1 MVGPTLP
8 ARPSMTARNRLPPWH
23 EEIRLANGRQ
33 VLIRPIRPADAD
45 PLRAAFALLEPDE
58 VRQRFLYAK
67 KELSPETALRLTQ
80 PNPKSE
86 FVLVAAE
93 PMTPGEALVGAV
105 ARAAILP
112 GTRHAEFH
120 ILVSH
125 YVAGMGLGRH
135 LMRRLVRW
143 AKGKRLDRLYGDVLE
158 ENEPMRAL
166 AKSLGFQQTAG
177 EAPGMIRVSLD
188 LKRSAPESI
197 GTEAPHLPL
206 G

>member
-1 MVGPTLP
+1 
-8 ARPSMTARNRLPPWH
+8 MTARNRLPPWH

-33 VLIRPIRPADAD
+33 VLIRPIRPADAE
-45 PLRAAFALLEPDE
+45 PLRASFALLEPDE

-67 KELSPETALRLTQ
+67 AELSPETANRLTQ

-93 PMTPGEALVGAV
+93 PYTPGDALVGAV
-105 ARAAILP
+105 ARVAVLP
-112 GTRHAEFH
+112 GTRQAEFH

-135 LMRRLVRW
+135 MLRRLVRW
-143 AKGKRLDRLYGDVLE
+143 AKGKRLERIFGDVLE
-158 ENEPMRAL
+158 ENEPMLAL
-166 AKSLGFQQTAG
+166 AKSLSFQQQAV
-177 EAPGMIRVSLD
+177 EAPGMVRVSLE
-188 LKRSAPESI
+188 LKRQVVDTTPNVR
-197 GTEAPHLPL
+197 L

>member
-1 MVGPTLP
+1 MVGHTLP

-188 LKRSAPESI
+188 LKRSPPETASA
-197 GTEAPHLPL
+197 EAPHLPL

>member
-1 MVGPTLP
+1 
-8 ARPSMTARNRLPPWH
+8 MTARNRLPPWH

-188 LKRSAPESI
+188 LKRSLPETASA
-197 GTEAPHLPL
+197 EAPHLPL

>member
-1 MVGPTLP
+1 
-8 ARPSMTARNRLPPWH
+8 MTARNRLPPWH

-33 VLIRPIRPADAD
+33 VLIRPIRPADAE

-58 VRQRFLYAK
+58 VRQRFLFARA
-67 KELSPETALRLTQ
+67 ELSPETASRLTQ

-93 PMTPGEALVGAV
+93 PMTPGDALVGAV
-105 ARAAILP
+105 ARAAVLP
-112 GTRHAEFH
+112 GTRQAEFH

-143 AKGKRLDRLYGDVLE
+143 AKGKRLERLFGDVLE
-158 ENEPMRAL
+158 ENEPMLAL
-166 AKSLGFQQTAG
+166 AKSLGFQREAVD
-177 EAPGMIRVSLD
+177 APGMVRVSLD
-188 LKRSAPESI
+188 LRRASAHD
-197 GTEAPHLPL
+197 TAPALPL

>member
-1 MVGPTLP
+1 
-8 ARPSMTARNRLPPWH
+8 MTARNRLPPWH

-166 AKSLGFQQTAG
+166 AKSLGFHQAAG

-188 LKRSAPESI
+188 LKRQVPEGEGAGS
-197 GTEAPHLPL
+197 EAPRVPL

>member
-1 MVGPTLP
+1 
-8 ARPSMTARNRLPPWH
+8 MTARNRLPPWH

-58 VRQRFLYAK
+58 VRKRFLYAK
-67 KELSPETALRLTQ
+67 TELSPETASRLTQ

-105 ARAAILP
+105 ARAAVLP

-158 ENEPMRAL
+158 ENEPMLAL
-166 AKSLGFQQTAG
+166 AKSLGFRHEQVET
-177 EAPGMIRVSLD
+177 PGMVRVSLD
-188 LKRSAPESI
+188 LRRQPAERVA
-197 GTEAPHLPL
+197 ELPL

>member
-188 LKRSAPESI
+188 LKRSPPETASA
-197 GTEAPHLPL
+197 EAPHLPL

>member
-1 MVGPTLP
+1 
-8 ARPSMTARNRLPPWH
+8 MTARNRLPPWH

-33 VLIRPIRPADAD
+33 VLIRPIRPADAE

-67 KELSPETALRLTQ
+67 PELSPETASRLTQ

-93 PMTPGEALVGAV
+93 PLTPGDALVGAV
-105 ARAAILP
+105 SRAAILP
-112 GTRHAEFH
+112 GTRQAEFH

-143 AKGKRLDRLYGDVLE
+143 AKGKRLERLYGDVLE
-158 ENEPMRAL
+158 ENEPMLAL
-166 AKSLGFQQTAG
+166 AKSLGFQRESIDT
-177 EAPGMIRVSLD
+177 PGMVRVSLE
-188 LKRSAPESI
+188 LKRAATPEPTP
-197 GTEAPHLPL
+197 GMTL

>member
-1 MVGPTLP
+1 
-8 ARPSMTARNRLPPWH
+8 MTARNRLPPWH

-33 VLIRPIRPADAD
+33 VLIRPIRPADAE

-67 KELSPETALRLTQ
+67 TELSPETALRLTQ
-80 PNPKSE
+80 PNPKTE

-166 AKSLGFQQTAG
+166 AKSLGFQQTGG

-197 GTEAPHLPL
+197 GAQAPHLPL

>member
-1 MVGPTLP
+1 
-8 ARPSMTARNRLPPWH
+8 MTARNRLPPWH

-33 VLIRPIRPADAD
+33 VLVRPIRPADAE
-45 PLRAAFALLEPDE
+45 PLRAAFVLLQPDE

-93 PMTPGEALVGAV
+93 PLTPGDALLGAV
-105 ARAAILP
+105 ARAAVLP

-143 AKGKRLDRLYGDVLE
+143 AKGKRLECLYGDVLE
-158 ENEPMRAL
+158 ENEPMLAL
-166 AKSLGFQQTAG
+166 ARSLGFQQQPID
-177 EAPGMIRVSLD
+177 APGMVRVLLD
-188 LKRSAPESI
+188 LKRAPAATASDAS
-197 GTEAPHLPL
+197 GSQD
-206 G
+206 

>member
-1 MVGPTLP
+1 
-8 ARPSMTARNRLPPWH
+8 MTARNRLPPWH

-33 VLIRPIRPADAD
+33 VLIRPIRPADAE

-58 VRQRFLYAK
+58 VRRRFLYAK
-67 KELSPETALRLTQ
+67 TELSPETASRLTQ

-93 PMTPGEALVGAV
+93 PLTPGDALVGAV
-105 ARAAILP
+105 ARAAVLP
-112 GTRHAEFH
+112 GTRQAEFH

-143 AKGKRLDRLYGDVLE
+143 AKGKRLERLFGDVLE
-158 ENEPMRAL
+158 ENEPMLSL
-166 AKSLGFQQTAG
+166 AASLGFQR
-177 EAPGMIRVSLD
+177 EPVDAPGMVRVSLD
-188 LKRSAPESI
+188 LKRQP
-197 GTEAPHLPL
+197 TDPLPRVPL

>member
-1 MVGPTLP
+1 
-8 ARPSMTARNRLPPWH
+8 MTARNRLPPWH

-33 VLIRPIRPADAD
+33 VLIRPIRPADAE

-67 KELSPETALRLTQ
+67 AELSPETALRLTQ

-93 PMTPGEALVGAV
+93 PLTPGEALVGAV
-105 ARAAILP
+105 SRAAVLP
-112 GTRHAEFH
+112 GTRQAEFH

-143 AKGKRLDRLYGDVLE
+143 AKGKRLERLFGDVLE
-158 ENEPMRAL
+158 ENEPMLAL
-166 AKSLGFQQTAG
+166 ASSLGFSRETIDT
-177 EAPGMIRVSLD
+177 PGMIRVSLD
-188 LKRSAPESI
+188 LKKQQGLSETPA
-197 GTEAPHLPL
+197 LPL

>member
-1 MVGPTLP
+1 
-8 ARPSMTARNRLPPWH
+8 MTARNRLPPWH

-33 VLIRPIRPADAD
+33 VLIRPIRPADAE

-67 KELSPETALRLTQ
+67 PELSPETASRLTQ

-93 PMTPGEALVGAV
+93 PLTPGDALVGAV
-105 ARAAILP
+105 SRAAILP
-112 GTRHAEFH
+112 GTRQAEFH

-143 AKGKRLDRLYGDVLE
+143 AKGKRLERLYGDVLE
-158 ENEPMRAL
+158 ENEPMLAL
-166 AKSLGFQQTAG
+166 AKSLGFHREPVDT
-177 EAPGMIRVSLD
+177 PGMVRVSLE
-188 LKRSAPESI
+188 LKRATTPDPSP
-197 GTEAPHLPL
+197 GMPL

>member
-1 MVGPTLP
+1 
-8 ARPSMTARNRLPPWH
+8 MTARNRLPPWH

-33 VLIRPIRPADAD
+33 VLIRPIRPADAE

-67 KELSPETALRLTQ
+67 PELSPETASRLTQ

-93 PMTPGEALVGAV
+93 PLTPGDALVGAV
-105 ARAAILP
+105 SRAAILP
-112 GTRHAEFH
+112 GTRQAEFH

-143 AKGKRLDRLYGDVLE
+143 AKGKRLERLYGDVLE
-158 ENEPMRAL
+158 ENEPMLAL
-166 AKSLGFQQTAG
+166 AKSLGFHREPVDT
-177 EAPGMIRVSLD
+177 PGMVRVSLE
-188 LKRSAPESI
+188 LKRAPAAE
-197 GTEAPHLPL
+197 PLP
-206 G
+206 GMPMG